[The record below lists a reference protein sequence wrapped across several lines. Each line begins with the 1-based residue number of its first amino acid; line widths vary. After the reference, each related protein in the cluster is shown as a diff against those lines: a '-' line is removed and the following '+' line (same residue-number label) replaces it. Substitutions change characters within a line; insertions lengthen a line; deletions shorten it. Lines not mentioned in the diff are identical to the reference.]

1 MDKRYNLLYESWI
14 KVIDDRLNIMKVS
27 LIEVLENAHKY
38 KSLAGETPLQNFAV
52 ERLLLAIAITIF
64 YKYDAEGKEALLN
77 EDEECDF
84 EESEE
89 VEELVFERWKSY
101 YDLGKFPIAVV
112 ADYLKKFEERF
123 WLFHP
128 ETPFYQVPDTV
139 LKENKYGTV
148 YTTKCM
154 LGNIKESKNKYT
166 KHHFSMSDG
175 ENLENVSDDELT
187 RWIIHLMAYSIN
199 IKIPTGI
206 GTGRLGALGSIK
218 IEGNNLFY
226 ELLYNLVPIK
236 INGSSS
242 SLWGIPK
249 PIWEKEVKV
258 EKGVQISPPDNLP
271 ELYTIQSR
279 RIALYQE
286 NAVFEGKYV
295 LAGGEYYP
303 LEEDPVEQMTLWE
316 KSNDKK
322 NPKIRPKKHKNSV
335 QIWREFDSLVGAKNS
350 AKTPGLMSWIEKLNE
365 KDSKYLP
372 KILTIVFNGAEYDSQ
387 GSSFISYTND
397 KISLV
402 TDILRDIEIDW
413 ISIIS
418 EEIEKCEHVSDEI
431 YDTMTSNIGKIYGL
445 DKKIISGI
453 HTKLSQKF
461 FYSIDHDFRHWLST
475 IDPQKDNKLQKQ
487 VQWENIVR
495 SKADQIVLEYINGL
509 SDMYKIKEQL
519 SIPGVYNSFK
529 KELLKNYPVN
539 R

>member
-1 MDKRYNLLYESWI
+1 M
-14 KVIDDRLNIMKVS
+14 
-27 LIEVLENAHKY
+27 
-38 KSLAGETPLQNFAV
+38 
-52 ERLLLAIAITIF
+52 
-64 YKYDAEGKEALLN
+64 
-77 EDEECDF
+77 
-84 EESEE
+84 
-89 VEELVFERWKSY
+89 
-101 YDLGKFPIAVV
+101 
-112 ADYLKKFEERF
+112 
-123 WLFHP
+123 
-128 ETPFYQVPDTV
+128 
-139 LKENKYGTV
+139 
-148 YTTKCM
+148 
-154 LGNIKESKNKYT
+154 
-166 KHHFSMSDG
+166 
-175 ENLENVSDDELT
+175 
-187 RWIIHLMAYSIN
+187 
-199 IKIPTGI
+199 
-206 GTGRLGALGSIK
+206 
-218 IEGNNLFY
+218 
-226 ELLYNLVPIK
+226 
-236 INGSSS
+236 
-242 SLWGIPK
+242 
-249 PIWEKEVKV
+249 
-258 EKGVQISPPDNLP
+258 
-271 ELYTIQSR
+271 
-279 RIALYQE
+279 
-286 NAVFEGKYV
+286 
-295 LAGGEYYP
+295 AGGEYYP

-372 KILTIVFNGAEYDSQ
+372 KILTIVFNGAEYDSN

-418 EEIEKCEHVSDEI
+418 EEIEKCEYVSNVI
-431 YDTMTSNIGKIYGL
+431 YYHMTLDMGKIYGL

-461 FYSIDHDFRHWLST
+461 FYSIDHDFRHWLSA

-529 KELLKNYPVN
+529 KELLKKYPVN